1 MKVINIICELCVFP
15 YAVFQWVLL
24 LVVLRI
30 PGCLVTALS
39 PKTPFKRRIP
49 ASWSRN
55 STWRRGPDLGSEMS
69 SIKYYSLPK
78 SLLPPVGD
86 PRS

>member
-49 ASWSRN
+49 AFWRGHTPRGEEG
-55 STWRRGPDLGSEMS
+55 STWAQ
-69 SIKYYSLPK
+69 K
-78 SLLPPVGD
+78 
-86 PRS
+86 